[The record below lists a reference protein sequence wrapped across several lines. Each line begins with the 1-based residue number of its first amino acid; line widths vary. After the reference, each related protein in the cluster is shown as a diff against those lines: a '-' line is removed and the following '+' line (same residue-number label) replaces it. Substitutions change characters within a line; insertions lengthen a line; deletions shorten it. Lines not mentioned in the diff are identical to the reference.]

1 MQGPGR
7 AMGIMPENVKK
18 QEKEMMGMRGMKKS
32 VVCVSLIVLMCVS
45 LITTVSATTVD
56 FGKSNQLFTQKVDLN
71 QVLGNAGSNDLLKAM
86 PHPAYPVSFA
96 IIKPQA
102 NAPYIR
108 KIGSYNPVPY
118 YGYQVTLPVSYPA
131 ITPVPEQA
139 GSSNSSLG
147 GLIIR
152 GPEGDWINM
161 RSNFYNPSMEIYD
174 GRWHYHVGTLPAYWE
189 NKALP
194 GSYTIQIAH
203 KDSGLVYYCETVMVY
218 PGQTTEI
225 QVYNTMCPLCG
236 SC

>member
-1 MQGPGR
+1 
-7 AMGIMPENVKK
+7 MPASNKYPE
-18 QEKEMMGMRGMKKS
+18 EGMMGMRGMKKS
-32 VVCVSLIVLMCVS
+32 VVCLSLMVLICVS
-45 LITTVSATTVD
+45 LITVVSATPED
-56 FGKSNQLFTQKVDLN
+56 FGKSNPVFTQNVGVN
-71 QVLGNAGSNDLLKAM
+71 PAPGNAGNNDVLKAL
-86 PHPAYPVSFA
+86 PHQTYAASFA
-96 IIKPQA
+96 LIKLQT

-108 KIGSYNPVPY
+108 KIGSYTPAL
-118 YGYQVTLPVSYPA
+118 YGYQVTLPVSYPT

-174 GRWHYHVGTLPAYWE
+174 GRWHYQVGTLPAYWE

>member
-1 MQGPGR
+1 MD
-7 AMGIMPENVKK
+7 
-18 QEKEMMGMRGMKKS
+18 MRGLKKS
-32 VVCVSLIVLMCVS
+32 VVCGLVIVLMCAS
-45 LITTVSATTVD
+45 LMAMVSAATVD
-56 FGKSNQLFTQKVDLN
+56 FGKSNQLFTQKTGVN
-71 QVLGNAGSNDLLKAM
+71 QILGNAGNNDVLKAA
-86 PHPAYPVSFA
+86 PHPAYPSSFA
-96 IIKPQA
+96 LIKPQA

-118 YGYQVTLPVSYPA
+118 YGYQVTLPVSYPT
-131 ITPVPEQA
+131 ITPVREQAA
-139 GSSNSSLG
+139 GSSGSSLG

-161 RSNFYNPSMEIYD
+161 RANFYNSGMGIYD

-189 NKALP
+189 NMALP

-203 KDSGLVYYCETVMVY
+203 KDTNLVYYCETVMVY

-225 QVYNTMCPLCG
+225 QVYNNLCPLCS

>member
-1 MQGPGR
+1 
-7 AMGIMPENVKK
+7 MPASNKNS
-18 QEKEMMGMRGMKKS
+18 EKGMMGMRGMKKS
-32 VVCVSLIVLMCVS
+32 VVCLSLMVLICVS
-45 LITTVSATTVD
+45 LITVVSATPVD
-56 FGKSNQLFTQKVDLN
+56 FGKSNPIFTQSMGVNLA
-71 QVLGNAGSNDLLKAM
+71 LGNGGNNDVLKAL
-86 PHPAYPVSFA
+86 PHQTYAASFA
-96 IIKPQA
+96 LIKLQT

-108 KIGSYNPVPY
+108 KPGSYNPAP
-118 YGYQVTLPVSYPA
+118 YGYQVTLPVSYPT

-174 GRWHYHVGTLPAYWE
+174 GRWHYQVGTLPAYWE

>member
-1 MQGPGR
+1 
-7 AMGIMPENVKK
+7 
-18 QEKEMMGMRGMKKS
+18 MMGMSGMKKS
-32 VVCVSLIVLMCVS
+32 VVYLSLVVLICAVLMA
-45 LITTVSATTVD
+45 TVSATGVE
-56 FGKSNQLFTQKVDLN
+56 FGKTNPLFSPKTGLN
-71 QVLGNAGSNDLLKAM
+71 LVQGNPGNNDVLKAL
-86 PHPAYPVSFA
+86 PHQTYAATFA
-96 IIKPQA
+96 LIKLQT

-108 KIGSYNPVPY
+108 KIGSYNPAPY
-118 YGYQVTLPVSYPA
+118 YGYQVTLPVTYPT
-131 ITPVPEQA
+131 ISPVPQQA
-139 GSSNSSLG
+139 GSTSSSLG

-161 RSNFYNPSMEIYD
+161 RSNFYDPSMEIYD
-174 GRWHYHVGTLPAYWE
+174 GRWHYQVGTLPAYWE

-203 KDSGLVYYCETVMVY
+203 RDSGLVYYCETVMVY

>member
-1 MQGPGR
+1 
-7 AMGIMPENVKK
+7 
-18 QEKEMMGMRGMKKS
+18 MRSMKKS
-32 VVCVSLIVLMCVS
+32 VVCLSLMVLIGVS
-45 LITTVSATTVD
+45 LITVVSATPVN
-56 FGKSNQLFTQKVDLN
+56 FGKSNPIFTQNIGVN
-71 QVLGNAGSNDLLKAM
+71 PALGNAGSNDVLKAL
-86 PHPAYPVSFA
+86 PHQTYTASFA
-96 IIKPQA
+96 LIKLQT

-108 KIGSYNPVPY
+108 KIGSYNPAPY
-118 YGYQVTLPVSYPA
+118 YGYQVTLPVSYPT

-139 GSSNSSLG
+139 VSSNSSLG

-174 GRWHYHVGTLPAYWE
+174 GRWHYQVGILPVYWE